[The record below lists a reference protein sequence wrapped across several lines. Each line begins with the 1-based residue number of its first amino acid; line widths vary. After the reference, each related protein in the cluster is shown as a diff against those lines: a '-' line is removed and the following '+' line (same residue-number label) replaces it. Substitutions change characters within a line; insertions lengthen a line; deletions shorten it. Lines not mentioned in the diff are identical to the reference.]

1 MKVHL
6 LKIQQD
12 YFFRVLDGVKTFE
25 VRKNDR
31 NYSAGDLVIFINP
44 DDDGDDDLGF
54 TIYKITYIL
63 YDTLFPDGIKPGY
76 CVFAIKPYATI
87 KRIGD

>member
-6 LKIQQD
+6 LKIHQD
-12 YFFRVLDGVKTFE
+12 YFFSVLDGVKTFE

-44 DDDGDDDLGF
+44 GDDGDDDLGF
-54 TIYKITYIL
+54 TIYQITYIL
-63 YDTLFPDGIKPGY
+63 TDNGFPDGIKPGY
-76 CVFAIKPYATI
+76 CVFSIKPYAEI
-87 KRIGD
+87 KKIGD